1 VNMADEPGSLYKI
14 LKILAEKEVNVD
26 YMYAFSNDD
35 VALGVI
41 RTENIP
47 EVTKLLEGE
56 GNNAAIATRHL
67 PIIGD
72 C

>member
-1 VNMADEPGSLYKI
+1 VACVNMADEPGSLYKI

-47 EVTKLLEGE
+47 EVTKLLEERG
-56 GNNAAIATRHL
+56 ITLLSQHDIYQL
-67 PIIGD
+67 
-72 C
+72 